1 MKHLQQLAVF
11 IALFYF
17 NVPAQAKETEL
28 VISKTKEQKMRYGMD
43 YERLWYWSGNLNAEE
58 RAMVAKWSVVD
69 TKIDYIR
76 VAINSEYE
84 LEEGKLNPE
93 AYTKR
98 ILPMMKSM
106 QKANPKIKFFAS
118 PRPLNEIKSLKKEQW
133 QPYPRWITGASKH
146 KSDFKFDWKKCAEY
160 LERYLIFMK
169 KNGFEIS
176 FLDITNEWQGTSG
189 RNGRLTGE
197 HAANISNYLKKK
209 LSPKEMPLIIAPSSW
224 NYEQGAQWITSLN
237 TNSKKKAIDIASSHN
252 TDRTGTAKNFSQTVR
267 KVLGK
272 NVEIWN
278 TEQHGWKSTGK
289 QNEVTSFYYMLES
302 IRAGFSGINGWLAIG
317 TKNQG
322 HAYIMNPNGKPK
334 RGVKYFIFKK
344 LSTTSNY
351 GHNLK
356 ISKEPTGLSHTAA
369 LIKDDLMSVWAV
381 NQSDKE
387 VTLKITPK
395 GYRITDRTITIP
407 ANSVCCYE
415 LKVR

>member
-224 NYEQGAQWITSLN
+224 NY
-237 TNSKKKAIDIASSHN
+237 
-252 TDRTGTAKNFSQTVR
+252 
-267 KVLGK
+267 
-272 NVEIWN
+272 
-278 TEQHGWKSTGK
+278 GWKSTGK

-395 GYRITDRTITIP
+395 GYRITDRTIIETRWTKPDEAEGHETKISAKSTSYVSVTIP